1 MAPKN
6 ASKEIYLVF
15 GVEEP
20 WTGQDIQ
27 AILNTSFKD
36 VNMECLLSEP
46 YGVY

>member
-1 MAPKN
+1 MAPKD
-6 ASKEIYLVF
+6 ASKEIYLAC

-27 AILNTSFKD
+27 AISSTSFKD

-46 YGVY
+46 YGVF